1 MFFAA
6 LLGMFI
12 SVPSAINQLNEIEQF
27 DWVNDIAIIGVV
39 LLVALMPVFNLNGTV
54 VKVLFVAAYSVL
66 VIGAVVT
73 QMYSE
78 GFVLL
83 TFLFMLWALPQQMIV
98 FSFLIGALFLVVLI
112 NVRYSYVTISYQSAI
127 STFAL
132 MSILFIGRY

>member
-27 DWVNDIAIIGVV
+27 DWINDVVIIAVV
-39 LLVALMPVFNLNGTV
+39 SFVALMPIFNLNGTV
-54 VKVLFVAAYSVL
+54 VKVLFVAAYSAL
-66 VIGAVVT
+66 VVGSIAT

-83 TFLFMLWALPQQMIV
+83 TFLLMLWALPQ
-98 FSFLIGALFLVVLI
+98 
-112 NVRYSYVTISYQSAI
+112 
-127 STFAL
+127 
-132 MSILFIGRY
+132 

>member
-27 DWVNDIAIIGVV
+27 DWINDVVIIGVV
-39 LLVALMPVFNLNGTV
+39 LLVALLPLFNLNGTV
-54 VKVLFVAAYSVL
+54 VKVLFVTAYTAL
-66 VIGAVVT
+66 VIGSIVT

-83 TFLFMLWALPQQMIV
+83 TFLLMLWALPQ
-98 FSFLIGALFLVVLI
+98 
-112 NVRYSYVTISYQSAI
+112 
-127 STFAL
+127 
-132 MSILFIGRY
+132 

>member
-27 DWVNDIAIIGVV
+27 DWINDVVIIGVV
-39 LLVALMPVFNLNGTV
+39 LLVALMPLFNLNGTV
-54 VKVLFVAAYSVL
+54 VKVLFVTAYTAL
-66 VIGAVVT
+66 VIGSIVT

-83 TFLFMLWALPQQMIV
+83 TFLLMLWALPQ
-98 FSFLIGALFLVVLI
+98 
-112 NVRYSYVTISYQSAI
+112 
-127 STFAL
+127 
-132 MSILFIGRY
+132 

>member
-27 DWVNDIAIIGVV
+27 DWINDVVTIAVV
-39 LLVALMPVFNLNGTV
+39 SFVALMPVFNLNGTV
-54 VKVLFVAAYSVL
+54 VKVLFVAAYTAL
-66 VIGAVVT
+66 VIGSIAT

-83 TFLFMLWALPQQMIV
+83 TFLLMLWALPQQMIV
-98 FSFLIGALFLVVLI
+98 FSFLIGAMFLVVLI

-132 MSILFIGRY
+132 MSVLFIGRY